1 MLLNELSL
9 VLRNEGFGLEGKMI
23 PSFCEAKHA
32 CRVLLLMRLG
42 RTMKQKYLSFVSI
55 TGLSHCIIRT

>member
-1 MLLNELSL
+1 MLLDELSM

-32 CRVLLLMRLG
+32 YRFLLLMRLG
-42 RTMKQKYLSFVSI
+42 RTMKEKYLNFVST
-55 TGLSHCIIRT
+55 TGLSH